1 MPEGDTVLRTA
12 QGLHRALTGR
22 LLTRVDLRWPGLDGS
37 ELAGREVVECTAYG
51 KHIFTRIGAGRS
63 PRRFPT
69 LPDDPL
75 TLHSHLRMDG
85 SWKIA
90 GAEGGWP
97 RPGGVSVRAVLGTDR
112 WVATGIWLGMLDLVP
127 TAAEH
132 ELIAHL
138 GPDVM
143 TPGEQT
149 IATGVQRIAGWPDR
163 PVGAALLDQRGVAG
177 IGTIFMA
184 ESLFLQGISPWTPVR
199 EVDLPPLLERARTL
213 LVAAARGPGSNTTG
227 MTGFRRTS
235 YVHGRKGLPC
245 HRCGT
250 VVRVA
255 GVGGPASISDE
266 EAAGPAGST
275 PSRLAS
281 AGFER
286 PAFYC
291 PTCQAGPQPADD
303 GRPVRPLGANPRYR
317 ENRRPR
323 GYYR

>member
-1 MPEGDTVLRTA
+1 MLRTA
-12 QGLHRALTGR
+12 QGLHRALAGR
-22 LLTRVDLRWPGLDGS
+22 VLTRVDLRWPGLDGA
-37 ELAGREVVECTAYG
+37 ELAGREVLECTAYG
-51 KHIFTRIGAGRS
+51 KHILTRIGPGRS

-69 LPDDPL
+69 LPDGPV

-90 GAEGGWP
+90 RAESGWP
-97 RPGGVSVRAVLGTDR
+97 RSGGVSVRAVLGTDA
-112 WVATGIWLGMLDLVP
+112 WIASGIWLGMLDLVP
-127 TAAEH
+127 AVTEH
-132 ELIAHL
+132 QLIAHL

-143 TPGEQT
+143 SPGPDT
-149 IATGVQRIAGWPDR
+149 IATGAERIAGWPDR
-163 PVGAALLDQRGVAG
+163 QIGAALLDQRGVAG

-184 ESLFLQGISPWTPVR
+184 ESLFLQAVSPWTPVR

-227 MTGFRRTS
+227 MTGYRRTS

-245 HRCGT
+245 HRCGGL
-250 VVRVA
+250 VRVA

-266 EAAGPAGST
+266 EQSGSG
-275 PSRLAS
+275 RQAQ

-291 PTCQAGPQPADD
+291 PTCQPGPQPPDD
-303 GRPVRPLGANPRYR
+303 GRPERPLGANPRYR